1 VITPIDTLRRGQPM
15 SSTLGRIE
23 DLPLDYREGLRS
35 RNLMP
40 LWPSLRAA
48 LPYGKPT
55 RSTTPTLWR
64 YRELRPDLMR
74 AGELT
79 PIEKAER
86 RVLVLCNPGLGLEQL
101 KATPSIY
108 VGLQLILPGET
119 APNHLHTPSAVRF
132 VIEGEGG
139 YTVVRGE
146 KLPMHRG
153 DLILTPAGLW
163 HQHGHEGQGP
173 VVWLDALD
181 LPVVY
186 GLEASYCTEG
196 PPQSVVDADSPA
208 SRRFRQAGVL
218 PYGTLDRARA
228 DYPMLRFPWSRVRE
242 ALLDLA
248 SVTAAADAVHLAY
261 VNPETGRECMPTLG
275 FSALML
281 RPGEE
286 LRMRRRSA
294 SAVLHVVDGSASA
307 FVDDSRHALEP
318 ADTLACPT
326 HAEVVLANASASH
339 PAFLFMVDDAPLQ
352 RKLGFFEQFA

>member
-1 VITPIDTLRRGQPM
+1 M
-15 SSTLGRIE
+15 STTLGSVD
-23 DLPLDYREGLRS
+23 DLPVDYYEGLRS
-35 RNLMP
+35 RHLMP

-55 RSTTPTLWR
+55 RSTVPTLWR
-64 YRELRPDLMR
+64 YGDLRPELMR

-108 VGLQLILPGET
+108 IGMQLILPGET

-132 VIEGEGG
+132 VVEGDGG
-139 YTVVRGE
+139 FTVVRGE
-146 KLPMHRG
+146 KLPMKKG
-153 DLILTPAGLW
+153 DLILTPPGLW
-163 HQHGHEGQGP
+163 HQHGHGGSEP

-181 LPVVY
+181 LPVIL

-196 PPQSVVDADSPA
+196 APQSVDDPQNSN
-208 SRRFRQAGVL
+208 SQRFRQAGVL
-218 PYGTLDRARA
+218 PYATLDRPRG
-228 DYPMLRFPWSRVRE
+228 DYPMLRFPWESVR
-242 ALLDLA
+242 ASLQDLA
-248 SVTAAADAVHLAY
+248 SVTAVGEPVHLAY

-286 LRMRRRSA
+286 VRMRRRSA
-294 SAVLHVVDGSASA
+294 SAVLHVIEGSVTG
-307 FVDDSRHALEP
+307 FVDETRHTMDP
-318 ADTLACPT
+318 SDTLACPT
-326 HAEVVLANASASH
+326 HADVTLVNASSVK
-339 PAFLFMVDDAPLQ
+339 PAFVFVVDDAPLQ
-352 RKLGFFEQFA
+352 RKLGIYEQFA

>member
-1 VITPIDTLRRGQPM
+1 M
-15 SSTLGRIE
+15 SGSLGRVD
-23 DLPLDYREGLRS
+23 DLPTDYYEGLRQ

-48 LPYGKPT
+48 LPYGKPV
-55 RSTTPTLWR
+55 RSTQPTLWR
-64 YRELRPDLMR
+64 YRELRPVLMR

-108 VGLQLILPGET
+108 IGMQLILPGET

-132 VIEGEGG
+132 VVEGEGG
-139 YTVVRGE
+139 FTVVRGE
-146 KLPMHRG
+146 KPPMARG
-153 DLILTPAGLW
+153 DLILTPPGLW
-163 HQHGHEGQGP
+163 HEHGHEGRDP

-181 LPVVY
+181 LPLVL
-186 GLEASYCTEG
+186 GLEASFCTEG
-196 PPQSVVDADSPA
+196 ERQTIADPDNVSCQ
-208 SRRFRQAGVL
+208 RFRAAGVL
-218 PYGTLDRARA
+218 PYSTLDRPR
-228 DYPMLRFPWSRVRE
+228 DEFPMLRFPWAQVRE
-242 ALLDLA
+242 ALEHLA
-248 SVTAAADAVHLAY
+248 RVTPLGAPVHLAY

-286 LRMRRRSA
+286 LPLRRRSA
-294 SAVLHVVDGSASA
+294 SAVLHVVEGALTA
-307 FVDDSRHALEP
+307 FVDETRHALEP

-326 HAEVVLANASASH
+326 HAEMVLANASARE
-339 PAFLFMVDDAPLQ
+339 PACLFMVDDAPLQ
-352 RKLGFFEQFA
+352 RKLRIYEQFS